1 MLAPLGAGGMGE
13 VYRARDTL
21 LGRDVA
27 IKIISRT
34 DAASQRRF
42 EQEARGTAVS
52 HSRIVKRDL
61 MHLIAC
67 LGELGDRAHQR
78 LARQRALFW
87 RDVIYFKLGKRK
99 DLWWS

>member
-1 MLAPLGAGGMGE
+1 MGE

-27 IKIISRT
+27 IKII
-34 DAASQRRF
+34 
-42 EQEARGTAVS
+42 EQEAQGTAVS

-67 LGELGDRAHQR
+67 LGELRDRAHQR
-78 LARQRALFW
+78 LARQRAL
-87 RDVIYFKLGKRK
+87 V
-99 DLWWS
+99 WSDSHLLQATEKERLVVELNGLEASTS